1 MDQQVENSSQA
12 AAVCIIQ
19 QDPVS
24 QKILDNLLA
33 YLDSPILSFT
43 STEQFLDRCSTI
55 NIGCI
60 LIDGDELGD
69 KSQHFIDDLSSLG
82 LTGATII
89 MARQANIDNA
99 VKALKSGIAD
109 YLETPLPDRLL
120 LAKIRQVM
128 GDFRSVPAG
137 QKC

>member
-1 MDQQVENSSQA
+1 MQL
-12 AAVCIIQ
+12 CG
-19 QDPVS
+19 
-24 QKILDNLLA
+24 KRLDTLLA
-33 YLDSPILSFT
+33 HLNAPILNFSSPEEFVD
-43 STEQFLDRCSTI
+43 LCSTI

-69 KSQHFIDDLSSLG
+69 TSQHFIDKLSGMG

-109 YLETPLPDRLL
+109 YIEIPQPDRLL
-120 LAKIRQVM
+120 LEKIRQVM
-128 GDFRSVPAG
+128 HDFRFSPIR
-137 QKC
+137 QRF